1 MRGTAGSLAR
11 LDGIGYLQAEMIRM
25 PGSGALRR
33 WTGYASLLI
42 VLSGCS
48 HRLAAPTA
56 APTGD
61 QAPVALRNF
70 QVTTVDGHRAVLL
83 RLSRLPTLVRHS
95 SARRPAQITVQ
106 ASGPVGDSDLPER
119 TLPPQDYQITGV
131 KVSRQQGTLRVVIE
145 LAGDEPPT
153 YSVHEMADWI
163 MIRFAGAQS

>member
-1 MRGTAGSLAR
+1 
-11 LDGIGYLQAEMIRM
+11 LDGIGYLQPEMIRV
-25 PGSGALRR
+25 PGLRVVR
-33 WTGYASLLI
+33 QAAWCVPLL
-42 VLSGCS
+42 VLFVGCAQ
-48 HRLAAPTA
+48 RFAAPTP

-95 SARRPAQITVQ
+95 SSRHPAQITVQ
-106 ASGPVGDSDLPER
+106 AYGPVGDSDLPER
-119 TLPPQDYQITGV
+119 TLPPQDDQITGV
-131 KVSRQQGTLRVVIE
+131 QVSRHEGTLRIVIE
-145 LAGDEPPT
+145 LVGDESPT